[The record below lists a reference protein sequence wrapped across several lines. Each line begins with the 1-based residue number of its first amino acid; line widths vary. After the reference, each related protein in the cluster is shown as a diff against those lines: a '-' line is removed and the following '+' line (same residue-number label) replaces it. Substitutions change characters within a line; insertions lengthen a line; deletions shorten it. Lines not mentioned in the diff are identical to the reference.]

1 MTLKYARGMV
11 VEKEIEMKSWKT
23 FLYLFVGETELFTA
37 GILLV
42 TFATVMVTSQSI
54 VQLLG
59 TYVYFSRIILTIL
72 SSMAVGGIA
81 IQISAV
87 KRLVDDYVG
96 YVFSTIAFISNT
108 IALVLEIFEMI
119 SYGASWIGI
128 EFFGAQSIAS
138 NSLLI
143 TFGFVIFGFSA
154 ILVLFSLIDLLDISF
169 GDNKK

>member
-1 MTLKYARGMV
+1 MTLKYAKVMM

-23 FLYLFVGETELFTA
+23 FLYLFVGEAELFTA

-72 SSMAVGGIA
+72 FSMVAGGVA
-81 IQISAV
+81 IQISSV

-96 YVFSTIAFISNT
+96 YVFSTIAFISNA
-108 IALVLEIFEMI
+108 IALILEIFEMI
-119 SYGASWIGI
+119 SYGANWIGI
-128 EFFGAQSIAS
+128 EFFGTQNIAS
-138 NSLLI
+138 NSLLV
-143 TFGFVIFGFSA
+143 TLGFVIFGFSA
-154 ILVLFSLIDLLDISF
+154 VLVLFSLIDLLDISF
-169 GDNKK
+169 GDSKK